1 MSRTISGFDFQNI
14 MGQTGPTGANGSP
27 GGPTGAEGPTGASGM
42 NGTNGTNGTNGING
56 PTGPTGVT
64 GNTGNSGPT
73 GPGGIP
79 GGPTGPTGNTGV
91 MGNTGPTGASGNIGP
106 TGSTGPQGTSGSGVN
121 IYTSDGTLGS
131 NRIVDGASGLNL
143 TFNGLNMYMTNTL
156 ANSPILN
163 NQSYDA
169 TLAINASSGLISSV
183 SLPYSTRS
191 FKIVTPNL
199 VNAGDS
205 YTFLQSSCTTG
216 LEPTFNKVFTYIV
229 YGATTSSS
237 YTWVFNGNSSIQ
249 GSWLL
254 VDYLNANYDN
264 SSEDIYV
271 LESMFSGQFVQFRLT
286 KIFPLLGTTPSTNIL
301 TCTDYGSQTDTINLL
316 NSFNTGITPS
326 TTYYNIP
333 NKLILKYKNTGA
345 PTSFT
350 FNYYNMCKLSISG
363 AFYFD
368 RITNISTLITIQILL
383 NGTVLNSG
391 SINLVSTTAFANA
404 AQIALFLPET
414 LVQDIQLITSGV
426 LENGLNTLTF
436 TYNSSFIS
444 FVDGNYDVSV
454 ILSK

>member
-1 MSRTISGFDFQNI
+1 MSRTISGFDFQSIN
-14 MGQTGPTGANGSP
+14 GQTGPTGPNGLP
-27 GGPTGAEGPTGASGM
+27 GGPTGPIGPVGS
-42 NGTNGTNGTNGING
+42 NGTNGTNGING
-56 PTGPTGVT
+56 PTGPTG
-64 GNTGNSGPT
+64 NTGNSGPT
-73 GPGGIP
+73 GATGPGGLP
-79 GGPTGPTGNTGV
+79 GGPTGPTGNTGGI
-91 MGNTGPTGASGNIGP
+91 GNMGPTGATGNNGP
-106 TGSTGPQGTSGSGVN
+106 TGATGPQGASGSGVN
-121 IYTSDGTLGS
+121 IYTSDGTLS
-131 NRIVDGASGLNL
+131 ANRTIDGNSGLNL

-169 TLAINASSGLISSV
+169 TLAINAGSGLISSV

-191 FKIVTPNL
+191 FKVTTPNL
-199 VNAGDS
+199 INAGDS
-205 YTFLQSSCTTG
+205 YTFLQCSCTSG
-216 LEPTFNKVFTYIV
+216 LQPTFNKIFTYIV
-229 YGATTSSS
+229 YGPTTSSS
-237 YTWVFNGNSSIQ
+237 YTWVFNGNSTIQ

-271 LESMFSGQFVQFRLT
+271 LESMFSGQFVEFRLT
-286 KIFPLLGTTPSTNIL
+286 KVFPLLGTTPSANTL
-301 TCTDYGSQTDTINLL
+301 TCTDYGSQTDTINFL
-316 NSFNTGITPS
+316 NIFNTGITPS

-333 NKLILKYKNTGA
+333 NKLILKYKNNGA

-368 RITNISTLITIQILL
+368 RITNISTVITIQILL

-391 SINLVSTTAFANA
+391 SINLVATTAFANA

-414 LVQDIQLITSGV
+414 LVPDIQLITSGV

-444 FVDGNYDVSV
+444 FVDGNYDVSI
-454 ILSK
+454 ILTK